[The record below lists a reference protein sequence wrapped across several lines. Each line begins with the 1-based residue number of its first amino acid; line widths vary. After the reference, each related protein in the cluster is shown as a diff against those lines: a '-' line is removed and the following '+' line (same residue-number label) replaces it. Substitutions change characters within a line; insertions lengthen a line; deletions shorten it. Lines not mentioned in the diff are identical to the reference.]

1 MAKVAVKFERG
12 PVEAVAAEAARQPQR
27 SCLAGG
33 EGWTVSHVVCTLG
46 PHDRPFEEK
55 HSNTSIAIVAAGTFH
70 YRSAAG
76 RELMTPGSLLLGNA
90 GWTFQCGH
98 EHGIGDRCI
107 AFSYT
112 PDFFDGL
119 LADAGIR
126 GARPDFK
133 VLRLPPLRAFSPIVG
148 RACSGLAGKG
158 KGYVPWEELSI
169 ELAVRAVRAAAG
181 VTPET
186 VVPQPGAVARV
197 AETVR
202 MMEQDRERPH
212 TVRELA
218 RDAGLSLYYF
228 LRTFRSV
235 TGVTPHQ
242 YVLRA
247 RLRQAGTRLR
257 VERTKIID
265 IALDCG
271 FHDISNFNRAFRA
284 EFGVSPRAYRFQ
296 KS

>member
-1 MAKVAVKFERG
+1 LAKVAVNFERG
-12 PVEAVAAEAARQPQR
+12 PAQSVAGEAAREPQR
-27 SCLAGG
+27 RCLASG
-33 EGWTVSHVVCTLG
+33 EGWSVSHVVCTLG
-46 PHDRPFEEK
+46 PRDRPFEEK
-55 HSNTSIAIVAAGTFH
+55 HSNISVAVVAAGTFH

-90 GWTFQCGH
+90 GRAFECGH

-112 PDFFDGL
+112 PDFFESL

-126 GARPDFK
+126 GASSDFK
-133 VLRLPPLRAFSPIVG
+133 MLRLPPLRAFSPIV
-148 RACSGLAGKG
+148 AQAYSGLAGEKD
-158 KGYVPWEELSI
+158 VSWEELSI
-169 ELAVRAVRAAAG
+169 ELAVRAVQATRDVARA
-181 VTPET
+181 T
-186 VVPQPGAVARV
+186 VPPQPGAEARV

-202 MMEQDRERPH
+202 RMEQNLQTPH
-212 TVRELA
+212 TVRDLA
-218 RDAGLSLYYF
+218 RDAGLSPYYF
-228 LRTFRSV
+228 LRTFRGV

-257 VERTKIID
+257 IERTKIVD

-271 FHDISNFNRAFRA
+271 FEDISNFNRAFRA
-284 EFGVSPRAYRFQ
+284 EFGVSPRAYRFR